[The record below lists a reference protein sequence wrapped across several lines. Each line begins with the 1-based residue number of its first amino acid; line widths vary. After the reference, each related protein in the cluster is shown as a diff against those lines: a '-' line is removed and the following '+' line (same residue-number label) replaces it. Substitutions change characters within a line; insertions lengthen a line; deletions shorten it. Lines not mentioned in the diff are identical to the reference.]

1 MSRAISLRELL
12 EKEILS
18 TPYYCV
24 PLLPVGGRM
33 VIGAPPKMKK
43 SLLALNFAYSMAEGE
58 PVLGLWQTAR
68 PLCVLIVEQE
78 IGELRLKERA
88 GRIQRFRGGGLA
100 PDNLYL
106 ISKDLEIQIDT
117 KRGLEILVQ
126 EIEKVKPHVVILDPL
141 RKMHQQKEEDSQ
153 QMVYLFRCLEQIQ
166 KQFALGMIL
175 VHHTTKRSEFRNLS
189 NPESLRG
196 SGEIFADVDTAI
208 MLEQPV
214 QNRPERLRLHITL
227 RSDKNPEPVLVTMDP
242 ETFWFTVDAKKVAEE
257 L

>member
-1 MSRAISLRELL
+1 
-12 EKEILS
+12 
-18 TPYYCV
+18 
-24 PLLPVGGRM
+24 
-33 VIGAPPKMKK
+33 
-43 SLLALNFAYSMAEGE
+43 
-58 PVLGLWQTAR
+58 
-68 PLCVLIVEQE
+68 LCVLIIEQE
-78 IGELRLKERA
+78 IGEIRLKERA
-88 GRIQRFRGGGLA
+88 GRIQRFRGGELA

-117 KRGLEILVQ
+117 KQGLEILVQ

-166 KQFALGMIL
+166 KRFELGMIL

-242 ETFWFTVDAKKVAEE
+242 ETLWFTTDAKKVAEE